1 MDEKELNNVSSETTG
16 EIDNNQ
22 YIDALNQLKQNSV
35 DRSKYEELKA
45 ENKKLLDS
53 IVNGQELD
61 IDLPK
66 KESIQ
71 DLRNALFTDNS
82 GLNNLEYAEK
92 ALALRSALIEEGKP
106 DPFVPIG
113 AQYLPTDDDYATA
126 QRVANVLQECIDAAD
141 GDNVYFTNE
150 LQRRTINVKPM

>member
-1 MDEKELNNVSSETTG
+1 MEEKNLNSVSSETTG

-22 YIDALNQLKQNSV
+22 YIDALNQLKQNTV

-61 IDLPK
+61 IELPK
-66 KESIQ
+66 TTDVQ
-71 DLRNALFTDNS
+71 TLRNELFTENS
-82 GLNNLEYAEK
+82 GLSNLEYAEK

-106 DPFVPIG
+106 DPFVPVG
-113 AQYLPTDDDYATA
+113 AQYQPTNEDISTA
-126 QRVANVLQECIDAAD
+126 QKVADVLQECIDYAE
-141 GDNVYFTNE
+141 GDNVVFTNE
-150 LQRRTINVKPM
+150 LQRRTINVKY